1 MEFIFKV
8 VGIKSL
14 EQLEQNEKLVV
25 GGTIRIEINSLGFDK
40 SVFEIN
46 RIRKVIHDE
55 FNEIDS
61 LLVTDK
67 ELILSME
74 YGAMNSVESIACV
87 AREWKEDCD
96 NLRKVLD
103 SNNIRCNWK
112 LDLIIA
118 PTDELQENYI

>member
-87 AREWKEDCD
+87 A
-96 NLRKVLD
+96 
-103 SNNIRCNWK
+103 
-112 LDLIIA
+112 
-118 PTDELQENYI
+118 